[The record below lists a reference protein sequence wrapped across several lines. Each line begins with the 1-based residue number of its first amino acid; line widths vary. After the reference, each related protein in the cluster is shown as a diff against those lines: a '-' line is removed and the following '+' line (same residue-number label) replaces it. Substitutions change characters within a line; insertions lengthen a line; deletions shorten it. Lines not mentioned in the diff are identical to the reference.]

1 GLCTSDD
8 QGASLAQEASDRR
21 QPQSYSCVSLS
32 LFFFSAGHLRAKP
45 EFILARGTTLG
56 LATSHPHFSGSY
68 CRLLCLFRGVKR
80 AVGIVSFTLFADA
93 GADVNCVKTSHPT
106 AVIELI

>member
-1 GLCTSDD
+1 PTHPIIPTRHSSDLYLSSFFLQD
-8 QGASLAQEASDRR
+8 TFAQ
-21 QPQSYSCVSLS
+21 
-32 LFFFSAGHLRAKP
+32 KP

-93 GADVNCVKTSHPT
+93 GADVNCRSEEHTS
-106 AVIELI
+106 ELQSLRS